1 MGVSLKHEKVANLKW
16 LSRTGWMLRGIPN
29 SVAETVA
36 AHSFEVAYLTM
47 VLADRLVN
55 SGCEIDVAKAL
66 RMALIHDIPESIM
79 GDIVKWS
86 KDRLGDG
93 PDRLE
98 EEAIEELGL
107 QNYGSLLKELNEGT
121 SVEALIVKL
130 ADNLSTALQ
139 GIRYRVMG
147 HPQVSD
153 IVEGSKQAVLRLMSK
168 GQLANY
174 SSVIEQFLKELG
186 IL

>member
-1 MGVSLKHEKVANLKW
+1 MKHERVANLKW

-29 SVAETVA
+29 SIAETVA

-47 VLADRLVN
+47 VLADRLVS
-55 SGCEIDVAKAL
+55 SGCKIDVAKAL

-93 PDRLE
+93 PERLE

-107 QNYGSLLKELNEGT
+107 QNYGNLLRELNEGVST
-121 SVEALIVKL
+121 EALIVKL
-130 ADNLSTALQ
+130 ADHLSTALQ
-139 GIRYRVMG
+139 GRRYRAMG
-147 HPQVSD
+147 YGQVND
-153 IVEGSKQAVLRLMSK
+153 IVEGSRQAVLKLMNK
-168 GQLANY
+168 GLLAKY
-174 SSVIEQFLKELG
+174 SSVIGRFLEELG
-186 IL
+186 VL